1 MSTFVFEGKSVYY
14 EIVGTGRPLLMLN
27 GIMMSTK
34 SWAPFLA
41 AITKSGSQPLLVDLL
56 DQGQSDPMGQDF
68 PMTLQARMLEALLHH
83 LGFEEVDIFGTSYGG
98 EVALNLA
105 ARRPDL
111 IGRMVLANTVARTN
125 AWLREIG
132 QAWNLAA
139 GNPEAYYDTTIPVIY
154 SPDFYDRRAEW
165 MARRKELLT
174 TTAFANPDF
183 MARMRRLTTS
193 AESHDVR
200 GGLARIDCPVLLI
213 SSEQDHITPPE
224 EQAYLRDHIPGAELV
239 MLPRTG
245 HASFYERPDLFVSI
259 MMGFINHHDPI
270 KLPG

>member
-1 MSTFVFEGKSVYY
+1 MSIFDFQGKQVYY
-14 EIVGTGRPLLMLN
+14 RTVGEGHPLLLLN

-34 SWAPFLA
+34 SWLPFLDA
-41 AITKSGSQPLLVDLL
+41 FQQGGNRLILVDLL
-56 DQGQSDPMGQDF
+56 DQGESQAMGEDF
-68 PMTLQARMLEALLHH
+68 PLALQAEMLEQLLQH
-83 LGFEEVDIFGTSYGG
+83 LGIASTAIFGTSYGG

-105 ARRPDL
+105 VRSPHL
-111 IGRMVLANTVARTN
+111 VEKMVLANTVARTN